1 MVVKKGQVTQLYA
14 EKKQKQELNSTQRLC
29 LYDCAAQA
37 KMENNQPYAWKN
49 IQLKGKYCAKKEVWF
64 FVLNSRNNCLSFLQY
79 RAVYSK

>member
-1 MVVKKGQVTQLYA
+1 MVVKKGQVTQLYT

-64 FVLNSRNNCLSFLQY
+64 FCSQQQ
-79 RAVYSK
+79 K